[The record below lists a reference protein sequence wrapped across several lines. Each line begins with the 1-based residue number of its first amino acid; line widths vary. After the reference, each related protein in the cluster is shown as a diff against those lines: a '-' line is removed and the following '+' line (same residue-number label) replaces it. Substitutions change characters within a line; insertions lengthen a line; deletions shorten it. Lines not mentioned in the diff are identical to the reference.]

1 MFRLSVSDLLAV
13 ISAYQVTIYVPQD
26 LLFCIIKVMCHGN
39 LVAVPKDSEL
49 FAGGTVHV
57 SICKD
62 TFLLATEQC
71 SVYLGTVN
79 HV

>member
-1 MFRLSVSDLLAV
+1 
-13 ISAYQVTIYVPQD
+13 
-26 LLFCIIKVMCHGN
+26 MCHGN

-71 SVYLGTVN
+71 SVSWN
-79 HV
+79 SESCK